1 MSKKLELALRIRADL
16 NQALDQLGELEDD
29 LEGVG
34 QQSKKTNTDMERL
47 GATLGK
53 LAGAVA
59 GGVLFKAVIDATVE
73 QERVTKQ
80 LEQTLKATGNAAG
93 LNKDQLLTM
102 AAGMQ
107 QVTTYGDEAVIGAQ
121 NLLLTFKEIGGDV
134 FPRALEAVLD
144 MSTTLGG
151 DLKSSAIQLGKAL
164 NDPIKGVSA
173 LGEAGVQFTEQ
184 QRGTIKALV
193 DSGRVADAQAI
204 ILAELEGQMGGT
216 ARAARDTLGGAISS
230 LKNAFGDLLE
240 GDAGGEGV
248 KGATQSINELTNTLN
263 DPAVKAGMQTMVSG
277 ILLVAEVAAKAAA
290 KVAELTTAVGEGLA
304 KALNGPALGDTKGI
318 TEAVRKQQEVVARL
332 ERRPQLGGGNTGP
345 VRELEAEREKLRQL
359 QQLLAV
365 NNELEEQSART
376 RENSAAVQQAA
387 AASEVASTAVLGAEA
402 QKLLDNLKKQAETIG
417 LISEEAKTR
426 YAIESGELGDLIP
439 EHQELLLT
447 QARQLDQAKANA
459 AASDEQRKATE
470 KLVSAQ
476 LSFVANLER
485 QASLIGLN
493 TAQTREAEI
502 AEKGLTGALL
512 ERAQAAAEMLAA
524 EEERLAME
532 ADAKT
537 IAELQTQLL
546 RAQGKESE
554 AVALELEQR
563 YGELMKRLQERADT
577 AGVEIVKALINGE
590 QARTELSGMQKELD
604 RVFNDTSRR
613 EQTIQAQVN
622 AGLITEGEA
631 RRRIV
636 QEHQKQAKELENLL
650 VLIEGFAEQTGNPA
664 YLEEAERIRA
674 ELELL
679 KYTADE
685 VAIAFR
691 DGLQGGLEE
700 SIMGLVDGT
709 MSLRDALESLVLG
722 IADSMARMASEQLAD
737 MATQRVLDLFN
748 GGAAEQAQ
756 AIQQLTT
763 QQVMSIQTV
772 TNAQKTADIARAT
785 SSVAAANTAATGQ
798 AGAAATTTSA
808 WAPAAT
814 TASIG
819 SFGAAAAIGIAAVLA
834 ALAMAQSFNTGG
846 QVRGAGTN
854 TSDSIPAWL
863 SDEEFITR
871 AAVVKQPGALSFLE
885 DFNQRGMT
893 ALDDWAGTVYHSTGG
908 LAGTPAPAAPAPVF
922 DGGRMSEES
931 ALTANVANNFRFAA
945 LFDIEEVASRL
956 GSSPGFT
963 DVLIQMTANNATAM
977 QSALTT

>member
-1 MSKKLELALRIRADL
+1 MSTKLELAMRIRADMK
-16 NQALDQLGELEDD
+16 QAMQQLDQLENELDD
-29 LEGVG
+29 AGD
-34 QQSKKTNTDMERL
+34 QAKRTNSDMEKL

-53 LAGAVA
+53 VAAAFA
-59 GGVLFKAVIDATVE
+59 GGVVYKAVIAATVE

-80 LEQTLKATGNAAG
+80 LEATLRATGGAAG
-93 LNKDQLLTM
+93 LNRDQLLSM
-102 AAGMQ
+102 ASALQ
-107 QVTTYGDEAVIGAQ
+107 QVTTYGDEAIIPAQ
-121 NLLLTFKEIGGDV
+121 SLLLSFKQIGSDV
-134 FPRALEAVLD
+134 FPRALSMVLD
-144 MSTTLGG
+144 LSTAMQQDLGA
-151 DLKSSAIQLGKAL
+151 SATMLGKAL
-164 NDPIKGVSA
+164 EDPVRGITA
-173 LGEAGVQFTEQ
+173 LNRVGATLTEEQ
-184 QRGTIKALV
+184 GNMVKALAE
-193 DSGRVADAQAI
+193 SGRMAEAQTL
-204 ILAELEGQMGGT
+204 ILEVLEGQYGGS
-216 ARAARDTLGGAISS
+216 ARAARDSFGGAIQG

-240 GDAGGEGV
+240 GKSGLKESSQEIERL
-248 KGATQSINELTNTLN
+248 TSILA
-263 DPAVKAGMQTMVSG
+263 DPATAQGADKLVSTLIRLTGALASAAAEGGNFLLFLDRLGTDISDKETEALKTRLDDLQNLLDDKSLFNVGERIRFFGPDG
-277 ILLVAEVAAKAAA
+277 IVSWVSEDEIRAEVARIKRVLADAAEQGPST
-290 KVAELTTAVGEGLA
+290 ELPTGGVVVPAQDPV
-304 KALNGPALGDTKGI
+304 LN
-318 TEAVRKQQEVVARL
+318 
-332 ERRPQLGGGNTGP
+332 
-345 VRELEAEREKLRQL
+345 
-359 QQLLAV
+359 
-365 NNELEEQSART
+365 
-376 RENSAAVQQAA
+376 
-387 AASEVASTAVLGAEA
+387 AEA

-417 LISEEAKTR
+417 LITEEAKTR
-426 YAIESGELGDLIP
+426 YAIESGELGELIP

-470 KLVSAQ
+470 KLASTQ

-512 ERAQAAAEMLAA
+512 ERAQAASEMLAA

-590 QARTELSGMQKELD
+590 QARTELSSMQKELD

-885 DFNQRGMT
+885 DFNQRGMS

-908 LAGTPAPAAPAPVF
+908 LAGTPAPAAPSPVF

>member
-1 MSKKLELALRIRADL
+1 MSKKLELAMRIRADMK
-16 NQALDQLGELEDD
+16 QAMQQLDQLENELSDAGE
-29 LEGVG
+29 
-34 QQSKKTNTDMERL
+34 QAKRTSSDMEKI
-47 GATLGK
+47 GASLGK
-53 LAGAVA
+53 VAAALA
-59 GGVLFKAVIDATVE
+59 GGVVYKAVIAATVE

-80 LEQTLKATGNAAG
+80 LEATLKATGGAAG
-93 LNKDQLLTM
+93 LNRDQLLSM
-102 AAGMQ
+102 ASALQ
-107 QVTTYGDEAVIGAQ
+107 QVTTYGDEAIIPAQ
-121 NLLLTFKEIGGDV
+121 SLLLSFKQIGGDV
-134 FPRALEAVLD
+134 FPRALSMVLD
-144 MSTTLGG
+144 LSTAMRQDLGA
-151 DLKSSAIQLGKAL
+151 SATMLGKAL
-164 NDPIKGVSA
+164 EDPVRGITA
-173 LGEAGVQFTEQ
+173 LNRVGATLTEEQ
-184 QRGTIKALV
+184 GNMVKALAE
-193 DSGRVADAQAI
+193 SGRMAEAQTL
-204 ILAELEGQMGGT
+204 ILEVLEGQYGGS
-216 ARAARDTLGGAISS
+216 ARAARDSFGGAIQG

-240 GDAGGEGV
+240 GKSGLKESSQEIERL
-248 KGATQSINELTNTLN
+248 TSILA
-263 DPAVKAGMQTMVSG
+263 DPATAQGADKLVSSLIRLTG
-277 ILLVAEVAAKAAA
+277 ALASAAAEGGNFLLFLDRLGTDISDKETEALKKRLDDLQNLLDDKSLFNFGERIRFFGPDGVVSWVSEDEIRAEVTRIKRVLADAVEDGPSTDLPTGGVAAPAQDP
-290 KVAELTTAVGEGLA
+290 V
-304 KALNGPALGDTKGI
+304 LN
-318 TEAVRKQQEVVARL
+318 
-332 ERRPQLGGGNTGP
+332 
-345 VRELEAEREKLRQL
+345 
-359 QQLLAV
+359 
-365 NNELEEQSART
+365 
-376 RENSAAVQQAA
+376 
-387 AASEVASTAVLGAEA
+387 AEA

-470 KLVSAQ
+470 KLASAQ

-512 ERAQAAAEMLAA
+512 ERAQAAAALLAA
-524 EEERLAME
+524 EEERLAVT
-532 ADAKT
+532 ADAGT
-537 IAELQTQLL
+537 LAGLQAQIL
-546 RAQGKESE
+546 RAQGKEAE
-554 AVALELEQR
+554 ALEIEIQQR
-563 YGELMKRLQERADT
+563 YGELMKRLKARGDD
-577 AGVEIVKALINGE
+577 AGVDIVNGLINIE
-590 QARTELSGMQKELD
+590 QARARLNETQAIIDQMFD
-604 RVFNDTSRR
+604 ATSRQ
-613 EQTIQAQVN
+613 EQTIQAQLET
-622 AGLITEGEA
+622 GLITEGEA

-636 QEHQKQAKELENLL
+636 ELHKEQAAEVESLLPLMEQLAIATGDPAALEN
-650 VLIEGFAEQTGNPA
+650 V
-664 YLEEAERIRA
+664 ERIRA
-674 ELELL
+674 ELENMQVIS
-679 KYTADE
+679 DE
-685 VAIAFR
+685 LAIAFR

-700 SIMGLVDGT
+700 AIMGLADGT
-709 MSLRDALESLVLG
+709 MTLRDALESLVLG

-737 MATQRVLDLFN
+737 MATQGVMNLFTK
-748 GGAAEQAQ
+748 GAAEQIQ
-756 AIQQLTT
+756 GIQQLTT
-763 QQVMSIQTV
+763 QQIMSIQTV

-834 ALAMAQSFNTGG
+834 ALAMAQGFNTGG